1 MTKKEQNQK
10 IVKKIREKLEKA
22 GILDKLDV
30 FPVENT
36 YTRRPRYWN
45 NGQKNL
51 FKIHMWDLNALPENE
66 CEFEIDKRILEARVY
81 FGI

>member
-10 IVKKIREKLEKA
+10 IVKRIREKLEKA

-36 YTRRPRYWN
+36 CIGRPRYWN

-51 FKIHMWDLNALPENE
+51 FKIHMWDLNALSENE
-66 CEFEIDKRILEARVY
+66 CEFEIDKRILEAREH